1 MDFEKEIYNNPNPV
15 MVMVG
20 ASYCNP
26 CKFMKPLFAALKKE
40 WADRVPMFYLD
51 VDDQGNKE
59 FAQENDV
66 KSMPTFILF
75 KEGVEVTRLSGRQS
89 ERAMLELLAKAS

>member
-1 MDFEKEIYNNPNPV
+1 MDFDREIYDNPKPV

-20 ASYCNP
+20 ASYCPP

-51 VDDQGNKE
+51 VDDEGNKE

-66 KSMPTFILF
+66 KAMPTFILF
-75 KEGVEVTRLSGRQS
+75 KEGVEVTRLVGRQP
-89 ERAMLELLAKAS
+89 ERAMVATLTEHS